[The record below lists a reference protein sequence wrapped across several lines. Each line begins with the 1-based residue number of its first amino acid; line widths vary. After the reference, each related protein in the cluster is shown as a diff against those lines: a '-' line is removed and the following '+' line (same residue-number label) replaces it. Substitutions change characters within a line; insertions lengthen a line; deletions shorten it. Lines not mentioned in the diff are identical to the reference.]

1 MPTRPVPIDRVPPDP
16 ETMMVQL
23 NVKVPYHYREQLIN
37 EARDLK
43 LSLNRHVVNG
53 LVRVYPPQRR

>member
-1 MPTRPVPIDRVPPDP
+1 
-16 ETMMVQL
+16 MMVQL